1 MIKWH
6 SQVAL
11 FNETILKIMSNFIPN
26 ETMIF
31 EDSKPPWLN
40 KNMKNMIN
48 LKNAIYKKLKKHNDS
63 HSKLHLRYFQ
73 DLLHTKIEEAK
84 RKYFENISHNLLNK
98 ILNPEKCWLLLKI
111 ILNSKIIPCIPPIYH
126 NNKFVSYI
134 KKECVTL

>member
-1 MIKWH
+1 
-6 SQVAL
+6 
-11 FNETILKIMSNFIPN
+11 
-26 ETMIF
+26 
-31 EDSKPPWLN
+31 
-40 KNMKNMIN
+40 MKNMIN
-48 LKNAIYKKLKKHNDS
+48 QKNAIYKKLEKHNDS
-63 HSKLHLRYFQ
+63 HLKLHLRYFQ

>member
-48 LKNAIYKKLKKHNDS
+48 
-63 HSKLHLRYFQ
+63 
-73 DLLHTKIEEAK
+73 
-84 RKYFENISHNLLNK
+84 
-98 ILNPEKCWLLLKI
+98 
-111 ILNSKIIPCIPPIYH
+111 
-126 NNKFVSYI
+126 
-134 KKECVTL
+134 